1 MEKEIGQLEA
11 ITGLAILRSNIPA
24 GTLLEQLFRK
34 LDKNRCVALGKWPI
48 RPVCSAVDG
57 ERRGLYQFLLQFQ
70 KFYTNVMRWSAEYRT
85 LYEKLF
91 QAVIE
96 MLVESKLVEEI
107 ESGHGRSFI
116 CLAPK
121 YMETRTQRSIA
132 GKRELMNYDT
142 RN

>member
-1 MEKEIGQLEA
+1 MVSSKLLPGWLYSARIYRLAHYLNNFSGNWIRIGV
-11 ITGLAILRSNIPA
+11 
-24 GTLLEQLFRK
+24 
-34 LDKNRCVALGKWPI
+34 VALGKWPI

-85 LYEKLF
+85 LYKKLF

-132 GKRELMNYDT
+132 GKRELMNCHT